1 VSNVPFAWQDKRV
14 LRHIREQCEDPA
26 SALAVYHALTVVAS
40 DKQAESF
47 QTTHAWLAALAGFS
61 ERTVRARVHDLER
74 IGAVAVETPPLRA
87 PSTYRL
93 LPFGN
98 GCPTSGNGC
107 RAFGNR
113 EAPPLPPSEEK
124 KKRIGGSA
132 SRPATSKF
140 SPPTIAEVLLE
151 ASKNGLPESEARR
164 FVAYY
169 QSNGWRVGR
178 NPMKNW
184 RAALTNWRV
193 RWEGDRRP
201 AGTQSPAHDRRA
213 LETERRRLESELP
226 WQQEPEASRSK
237 ARIRELETAIATP

>member
-14 LRHIREQCEDPA
+14 LRRIREQCEDPA

-113 EAPPLPPSEEK
+113 EAPALPPSEEK
-124 KKRIGGSA
+124 KKGIGGSA
-132 SRPATSKF
+132 SRPAPSKF
-140 SPPTIAEVLLE
+140 SAPSIEETLLE
-151 ASKNGLPESEARR
+151 ASKTGLPEAEARK
-164 FVAYY
+164 FHAYY
-169 QSNGWRVGR
+169 ASKGWVVGR
-178 NPMKNW
+178 SPMKSW
-184 RAALTNWRV
+184 RQALTGWRV
-193 RWEGDRRP
+193 RWECDRRP
-201 AGTQSPAHDRRA
+201 TATQ
-213 LETERRRLESELP
+213 
-226 WQQEPEASRSK
+226 
-237 ARIRELETAIATP
+237 ATPVNPYAKLPTL